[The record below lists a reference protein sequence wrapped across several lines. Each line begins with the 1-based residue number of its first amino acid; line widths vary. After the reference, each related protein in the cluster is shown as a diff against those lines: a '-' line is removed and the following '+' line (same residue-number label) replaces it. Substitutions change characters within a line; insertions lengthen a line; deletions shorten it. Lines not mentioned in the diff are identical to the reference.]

1 MKLLFIITKGL
12 EDSVSAIRTIQVAA
26 MTSEQG
32 NHVEVFLLGEA
43 VHWARGITALGGEGL
58 SKYLDMLKSQEH
70 PVMVCMS
77 CAETRLITEND
88 LIEGTVF
95 APMPA
100 LAEKIAS
107 PDYKVITF

>member
-1 MKLLFIITKGL
+1 
-12 EDSVSAIRTIQVAA
+12 
-26 MTSEQG
+26 
-32 NHVEVFLLGEA
+32 
-43 VHWARGITALGGEGL
+43 
-58 SKYLDMLKSQEH
+58 
-70 PVMVCMS
+70 MS